1 MRVRF
6 ATLEDAEQI
15 AQLSGQLGYPTAT
28 AATARRLIEIGS
40 NGEHAVIVADDN
52 GTLLGWSHVLVSRS
66 LLTDRR
72 ADIAALVVDEQ
83 HRNRGIGRVLMEH
96 AEQWARKQGCRSVR
110 LHSNVLRPRAHTFY
124 ERLGYRM
131 TKLQKAYCKELS

>member
-15 AQLSGQLGYPTAT
+15 AQMSGQLGYPTAT
-28 AATARRLIEIGS
+28 ADTVRRLTEIGS

-52 GTLLGWSHVLVSRS
+52 GTLLGWSHVLVSHS

-83 HRNRGIGRVLMEH
+83 HRNCGIGRVLMEH
-96 AEQWARKQGCRSVR
+96 AEQWARKQGCCSVR
-110 LHSNVLRPRAHTFY
+110 LHSNVLRPRAHNFY

-131 TKLQKAYCKELS
+131 TKLQKAYRKELS